1 MRHLAVSE
9 TFNEE
14 GFSTERCKWVAS
26 LLKKKRQQN
35 TQKCLVKQN
44 ETNHVGRGLQI
55 K

>member
-26 LLKKKRQQN
+26 LLKKKKTTKHSQMPGQ
-35 TQKCLVKQN
+35 T
-44 ETNHVGRGLQI
+44 E
-55 K
+55 